1 MRFYEKNR
9 GCGGEYGKNTRG
21 MGGYDGL
28 VANHLR
34 IGKETIKNRFTND
47 SKPLFGQNTDK
58 KFRRLSHAFLLHP
71 QNQSVHIHLRVV
83 KTV

>member
-1 MRFYEKNR
+1 MRFYEKKR
-9 GCGGEYGKNTRG
+9 GRGGKYGKNTGG

-28 VANHLR
+28 VANRLR
-34 IGKETIKNRFTND
+34 IGKETVKNRFTSD

-58 KFRRLSHAFLLHP
+58 KFRSLSHAFLLHP